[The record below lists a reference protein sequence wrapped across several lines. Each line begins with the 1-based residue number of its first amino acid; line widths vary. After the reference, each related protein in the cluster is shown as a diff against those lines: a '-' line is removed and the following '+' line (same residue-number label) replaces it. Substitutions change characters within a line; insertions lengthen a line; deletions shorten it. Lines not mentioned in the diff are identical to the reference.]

1 MEETNNQ
8 NKNNALNEQNGLAN
22 DKKTFIDY
30 KTTALYKKIND
41 VIERINK
48 KCLFNFEEEPKEDDF
63 LKTQYIFTLGD
74 YLKLL
79 NSNPID
85 TSIFKADNSLMVITD
100 NLNYKISYFVGILLK
115 FFDEKYDD
123 EYDRLVDIC
132 SYLANLKFLK
142 VCLPCGGIK
151 NDEE

>member
-1 MEETNNQ
+1 MEKTNNQ
-8 NKNNALNEQNGLAN
+8 NKNNALNEQNKPKKVVDN
-22 DKKTFIDY
+22 KFFDKFHKVFEII
-30 KTTALYKKIND
+30 KEKN
-41 VIERINK
+41 
-48 KCLFNFEEEPKEDDF
+48 LFNYELEEPKEDDY
-63 LKTQYIFTLGD
+63 LKTQYVVTLGD
-74 YLKLL
+74 YIKLID
-79 NSNPID
+79 SNNTEVI
-85 TSIFKADNSLMVITD
+85 KADNDLMVVMK
-100 NLNYKISYFVGILLK
+100 NVNYKVSYFVAILLK